1 MNNLAMMTISAV
13 ERDTGLGKDT
23 LRVWERRY
31 AFPQPTRDAK
41 GERLYTPEQV
51 ERLRLI
57 KRLMDQG
64 HRPGKLLSS
73 SEETLMTLA
82 GALPMA
88 AALAR
93 TEGDADS
100 PPATGAEQSDI
111 ARQILALLRTH
122 DVAGLRQTLSQTMMR
137 QGLQRFVLDTVTT
150 LNQSVGDAWMRGELQ
165 VFEEHLYSE
174 QIVGLLRQA
183 IASLPTPG
191 EGRPR
196 ILLTTAPDE
205 RHVLGLLMAEAL
217 LTLEGASCISLG
229 TQTPLLDIRQ
239 AAEAHRA
246 DVVALSFSSAF
257 PTRLSLPL
265 LRQLRELLPPTVEL
279 WAGGAGTEKLPA
291 IDGLRLLPSLAHALA
306 ALQANRNGH
315 LQH

>member
-1 MNNLAMMTISAV
+1 MTISAV

-31 AFPQPTRDAK
+31 AFPQPVRDAK

-64 HRPGKLLSS
+64 YRPGKLFAVGEEALLQLAAAHSATPAP
-73 SEETLMTLA
+73 EGAEGGDAETLA
-82 GALPMA
+82 KSA
-88 AALAR
+88 
-93 TEGDADS
+93 
-100 PPATGAEQSDI
+100 PPPITGEIID
-111 ARQILALLRTH
+111 LLRTH
-122 DVAGLRQTLSQTMMR
+122 DVPGLRQALNQAMMR
-137 QGLQRFVLDTVTT
+137 QGLQRFVLDTATA

-174 QIVGLLRQA
+174 QMSALLRQA
-183 IASLPTPG
+183 IASLPARADS
-191 EGRPR
+191 RPR
-196 ILLTTAPDE
+196 ILLTTAPEE

-217 LTLEGASCISLG
+217 LALEGATCISLG
-229 TQTPLLDIRQ
+229 TQTPLFDIRQ

-257 PTRLSLPL
+257 PSRLTGPL

-279 WAGGAGTEKLPA
+279 WAGGAGTERLPA
-291 IDGLRLLPSLAHALA
+291 IEGVLLLPSLADALA
-306 ALQANRNGH
+306 ALQANRNGP
-315 LQH
+315 LQQ